1 MSPCAVVFYDS
12 KHVPAECWHGICYA
26 VGWEPRCLD
35 GPWGWWV
42 GVYKT
47 MFPRV
52 FLQERGGSV
61 CKDVFSPILIYI
73 IYRYIYIYIYYF
85 CLKKDLFFVHSIS
98 LGQEIELFKLMI
110 ITSCKAFFQLSSDQT
125 KTLVGCFLQRIAL
138 PSCEQGPCLNQLG
151 FHEMSLPVCCHWSAI
166 QEQSVRTVQG
176 PIWSETP

>member
-1 MSPCAVVFYDS
+1 MLGGLCHHAPWFSTIPSTCPRSVGTEFATQLVESQGAWMDHGDDGLGYTRRCSPVFFC
-12 KHVPAECWHGICYA
+12 KKG
-26 VGWEPRCLD
+26 
-35 GPWGWWV
+35 
-42 GVYKT
+42 
-47 MFPRV
+47 
-52 FLQERGGSV
+52 GGSV

-73 IYRYIYIYIYYF
+73 YYI